1 MNEERV
7 NEMMEAVKG
16 WVQACHSQGLP
27 DLRPQLAFLP
37 NGEEQYI
44 VVPDWVVDAALVE
57 VGGEV
62 ADGMELILSG
72 IPAQAPEAGLT
83 FNGFKSVTIVADGY
97 MLLAEGDEG
106 NAIETEDN
114 GLQRDF
120 ETNPASKVSEAI
132 SILMADDDLVGG
144 VELTLVQLPYFKTDG
159 GLLHFRPPTVHTD
172 DGHVQGRFPDM
183 MRRVWANAQS

>member
-1 MNEERV
+1 MNEERM
-7 NEMMEAVKG
+7 NEMLEAVKG
-16 WVQACHSQGLP
+16 WVQACHGQGHS

-44 VVPDWVVDAALVE
+44 VVPDWVVDAALVKC
-57 VGGEV
+57 GGEV

-72 IPAQAPEAGLT
+72 IPAQAPDAGLE

-97 MLLAEGDEG
+97 MLLAEGGDGKATEVLDE
-106 NAIETEDN
+106 
-114 GLQRDF
+114 LQRDF

-132 SILMADDDLVGG
+132 SIFMADDDLVGG

-159 GLLHFRPPTVHTD
+159 GLLHFRPPTIHTD
-172 DGHVQGRFPDM
+172 EAGNVEGRFPDM
-183 MRRVWANAQS
+183 IRRVWANAGS